1 MKIPAK
7 VEARITQE
15 IKKLQ
20 VVLIDARKRESNEA
34 DIALTVANA
43 LRDVLGY
50 KMLEEITMEHPIHGT
65 FADLMVHVANA
76 MRFIVE
82 VKAASIELK
91 DSHVTQVVN
100 YAVNAPVDW
109 VVLTNGTQW
118 RAYKVIFGKPID
130 RKLVLE
136 IDLCTASPKDPDVI
150 EFFGNLSREV
160 FTQNSMTEMFQA
172 KQAMSRYSI
181 AALLLSDIVVGIVR
195 RELRKLA
202 DGLNP
207 QLDDVR
213 TIIAEQVIKR
223 ELTEADEMQ
232 PAMKAV
238 KKLAKQQM
246 RMSKARL
253 ADMPDAAQAS
263 PLSSNSREP
272 SN

>member
-1 MKIPAK
+1 MKFPAK
-7 VEARITQE
+7 VEARIVQE

-20 VVLIDARKRESNEA
+20 VVLADARKRESNEA
-34 DIALTVANA
+34 DIALAVANA
-43 LRDVLGY
+43 LSNVLGY
-50 KMLEEITMEHPIHGT
+50 KQLEEITMEHPIRGA
-65 FADLMVHVANA
+65 FADLMVHVGNA

-82 VKAASIELK
+82 VKSASIELK

-100 YAVNAPVDW
+100 YAANAPVDW
-109 VVLTNGTQW
+109 VILTNGTQW
-118 RAYKVIFGKPID
+118 RAYKIIFGKPID
-130 RKLVLE
+130 RKLVLA
-136 IDLCTASPKDPDVI
+136 IDLCTASAKDPDVI

-160 FTQNSMTEMFQA
+160 FTQNSMTEMYQA

-181 AALLLSDIVVGIVR
+181 AALLLSDVVVAIVR

-207 QLDDVR
+207 QLDDIR
-213 TIIAEQVIKR
+213 NIIAEQVIKR

-246 RMSKARL
+246 KLSKARG
-253 ADMPDAAQAS
+253 DAAPEGLQS
-263 PLSSNSREP
+263 PPVNPGEP